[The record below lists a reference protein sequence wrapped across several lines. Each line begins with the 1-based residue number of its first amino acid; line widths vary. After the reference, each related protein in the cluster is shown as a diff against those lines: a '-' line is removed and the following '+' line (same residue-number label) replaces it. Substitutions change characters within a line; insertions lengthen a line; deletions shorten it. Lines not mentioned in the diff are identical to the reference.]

1 MTKIESIEFVRLYPI
16 TFKESW
22 GKDSIWPGSPPCFIV
37 RITAENGVYGIGE
50 ISSQPWYLGETAE
63 HLAVSLKLY
72 AERLKGAD
80 PSNIRAAHRTME
92 MALSGG
98 MPGGRGARAGMDM
111 ALHDLLGKL
120 WGVPVSTLLGGARR
134 SRIDLMTNLYHKSPD
149 AMAKASASFV
159 AEGFRA
165 LKIKV
170 GDVIWRDGVSSRSI
184 VEETSFLEAA
194 LSVVPREIMID
205 ADANQAWSNPGLT
218 VARLSKFASFE
229 NLSIEQP
236 LHYAN
241 IEGHREIRRRSSVP
255 VILDESVWSPE
266 AAQQLVRNG
275 ACDRVVLK
283 INRVGGFQPAH
294 EVITV
299 CEAAGVSISVDTN
312 PFTLVGDTAICHLGA
327 VTRDHYPICA
337 DGHTTFIKI
346 SDPGA
351 ITGGVKLSNGHAQ
364 MPDAPG
370 IGVDVDWK
378 RLEAMSAVGEPA

>member
-1 MTKIESIEFVRLYPI
+1 MTFSLTMNTFTCKSRRSTIDIRHAQDRPHNLGIPAMSKIESVEFVRLYPI

-37 RITAENGVYGIGE
+37 RITAENGIYGVGE

-63 HLAVSLKLY
+63 HLAASLKLY
-72 AERLKGAD
+72 AERLKGTD
-80 PSNIRAAHRTME
+80 PSNIRAVHRTME

-98 MPGGRGARAGMDM
+98 MPGGRGARAGVDM

-134 SRIDLMTNLYHKSPD
+134 NRIDLMTNLYHKTPD

-205 ADANQAWSNPGLT
+205 A
-218 VARLSKFASFE
+218 VRLRIFGYLMESEAE
-229 NLSIEQP
+229 LSV
-236 LHYAN
+236 
-241 IEGHREIRRRSSVP
+241 SV
-255 VILDESVWSPE
+255 
-266 AAQQLVRNG
+266 
-275 ACDRVVLK
+275 
-283 INRVGGFQPAH
+283 
-294 EVITV
+294 
-299 CEAAGVSISVDTN
+299 VS
-312 PFTLVGDTAICHLGA
+312 C
-327 VTRDHYPICA
+327 
-337 DGHTTFIKI
+337 
-346 SDPGA
+346 
-351 ITGGVKLSNGHAQ
+351 
-364 MPDAPG
+364 
-370 IGVDVDWK
+370 
-378 RLEAMSAVGEPA
+378 